1 MASRSPLSIYRILAD
16 VQCFG
21 GNPCNRCQKRGF
33 VCEFS
38 QQVRQRG
45 PNNKPA
51 SQLIAAAIAR
61 GEASPRVVSASAA
74 ATGTTMP
81 ASATAATGPKPL
93 LTTDP
98 VKVVRRHSMPDN
110 GPIASVPPPPSK
122 TYSTNDVQTLSVQT
136 NVVDANGTVSMPN
149 SAVPSLPTPTAE
161 YLAVPGQY
169 SRRDAE
175 LFSDPQRSPGY
186 SYTPESA
193 DTNAGEYPYTP
204 ISPGAAT
211 FSPTLNMQPS
221 SGPVYAQQLVS
232 EEPQQTQQWYS
243 AAA

>member
-1 MASRSPLSIYRILAD
+1 
-16 VQCFG
+16 
-21 GNPCNRCQKRGF
+21 
-33 VCEFS
+33 
-38 QQVRQRG
+38 
-45 PNNKPA
+45 
-51 SQLIAAAIAR
+51 
-61 GEASPRVVSASAA
+61 
-74 ATGTTMP
+74 MP

-110 GPIASVPPPPSK
+110 GPVASVPPAPSK

-136 NVVDANGTVSMPN
+136 NSMDTSGTASMPN
-149 SAVPSLPTPTAE
+149 SAIPSLTTPTAE

-169 SRRDAE
+169 SRRDVE
-175 LFSDPQRSPGY
+175 LFSDPQQSPGY

-221 SGPVYAQQLVS
+221 SGPVYPQHISS
-232 EEPQQTQQWYS
+232 EEPHPPTQQWYS
-243 AAA
+243 TAA